1 MIVTTKFEF
10 RLYFMHHVIIT
21 ITVDYTSCHHNVYKK
36 SIAYG
41 QAVRFKR
48 IFSAQE
54 NLNNR
59 LEQLRQWLENCG

>member
-10 RLYFMHHVIIT
+10 RLYFM
-21 ITVDYTSCHHNVYKK
+21 HHNVYKK